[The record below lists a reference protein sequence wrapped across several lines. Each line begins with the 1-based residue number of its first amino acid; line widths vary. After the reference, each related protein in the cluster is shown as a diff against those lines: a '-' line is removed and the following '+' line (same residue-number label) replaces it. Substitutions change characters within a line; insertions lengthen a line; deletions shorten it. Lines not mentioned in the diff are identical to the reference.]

1 MILRTGEELLGMT
14 YGRRPPNGKESG
26 WWKLTPKKRSKGKK
40 EAGIAYDANKSEEN
54 RLAWRN
60 ANKEANKETYK

>member
-1 MILRTGEELLGMT
+1 MVEDHRM
-14 YGRRPPNGKESG
+14 GRRAGSGNLTQRKEQ
-26 WWKLTPKKRSKGKK
+26 KEKG
-40 EAGIAYDANKSEEN
+40 GIAYNANKSEEN